1 MPPGIHPIRLV
12 VIVYVNSRKF
22 CFIYSVRWRD
32 PVHET
37 GAHRRI
43 GIEEATTEEKVNT
56 KPAGNRKKRKLE
68 WIPFPPIISPTT
80 TRFSFI
86 ICLKPFCFVFFFFRC
101 GGRRIIYYYP
111 LLPLFNIQLPPVSWK
126 TQNKKRTKQINK
138 KETIND
144 GDKLNLF
151 VVFFLPIYFCK
162 THTHIHGEMVKR
174 VGQIL
179 KKKKKI

>member
-1 MPPGIHPIRLV
+1 LSTSTHENFVFSL
-12 VIVYVNSRKF
+12 
-22 CFIYSVRWRD
+22 IYSVRWRD

-101 GGRRIIYYYP
+101 GGGRIYYYP
-111 LLPLFNIQLPPVSWK
+111 LLPLFKIFNSLPLVEKHKIKKGP
-126 TQNKKRTKQINK
+126 NK
-138 KETIND
+138 
-144 GDKLNLF
+144 
-151 VVFFLPIYFCK
+151 
-162 THTHIHGEMVKR
+162 
-174 VGQIL
+174 
-179 KKKKKI
+179 